1 MRSTEKAKNK
11 KPRYIIVS
19 VVIVVVI
26 IIAVLVVITINFCGQ
41 KCNDLQ

>member
-11 KPRYIIVS
+11 KRGYIIVS

-26 IIAVLVVITINFCGQ
+26 IIAVLVVITINFCRQ